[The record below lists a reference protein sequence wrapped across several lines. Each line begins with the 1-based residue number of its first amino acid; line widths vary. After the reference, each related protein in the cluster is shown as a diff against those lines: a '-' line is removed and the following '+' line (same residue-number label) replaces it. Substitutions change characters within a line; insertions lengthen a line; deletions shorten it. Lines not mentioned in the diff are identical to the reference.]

1 MYDSQYGNFVKD
13 HASFQESPETL
24 EKGSSGK
31 KRGGGILDAVNAVL
45 NLNVEA

>member
-13 HASFQESPETL
+13 HASFQESTEIL
-24 EKGSSGK
+24 EKGSGGK